1 MGQHVSRTDFEWV
14 YNEQPHIGRRDVML
28 KKYPEIKKLYGPDP
42 KFKYIV
48 TAMVLMQIFMLQVM
62 QDQSWKMIV
71 LVAYCFGG
79 VINHSL
85 MLANHEISHNIAF
98 GYGRPLANRY
108 FGMWCNLPIGFPM
121 SVSFK
126 KYHILHHRHLADEH
140 LDPDVP
146 SILEAKLFCTTLGKF
161 IWVVLQPLFYAIR
174 PLFVNPLPVERLEVI
189 NTIVQLAFNTAV
201 VYLFGWK
208 AMFYLIIGSL
218 LAMGLHPVA
227 GHFIAE
233 HYMYAKG
240 FETYSYYGPLNWITF
255 NVGYHNEHHD
265 FPAIPGSRLPEVRK
279 IAPEF
284 YDTIPQHTSWVR
296 VLYDFVMDPAI
307 GPYARIKRRSVEKAS
322 KGES

>member
-1 MGQHVSRTDFEWV
+1 MGQRVSRTDFEWV
-14 YNEQPHIGRRDVML
+14 YDDQPHIGRRDAML
-28 KKYPEIKKLYGPDP
+28 KKYPEIKKLYGVDP
-42 KFKYIV
+42 RFKYIV
-48 TAMVLMQIFMLQVM
+48 SGMVLTQILMLYVM
-62 QDQSWKMIV
+62 QDQSWKMIL

-85 MLANHEISHNIAF
+85 MLANHEISHNMAF

-126 KYHILHHRHLADEH
+126 KYHTLHHRFLANERY
-140 LDPDVP
+140 DPDVP
-146 SILEAKLFCTTLGKF
+146 SILEAKLFCNTFGKF
-161 IWVVLQPLFYAIR
+161 IWLILQPLFYAIR

-189 NTIVQLAFNTAV
+189 NTIVQLVFNALV
-201 VYLFGWK
+201 VQFFGWRML
-208 AMFYLIIGSL
+208 AYLMLGSF
-218 LAMGLHPVA
+218 LAMGVHPVA

-240 FETYSYYGPLNWITF
+240 FETYSYYGPFNWITF

-265 FPAIPGSRLPEVRK
+265 FPNIPGSRLPELRK

-284 YDTIPQHTSWVR
+284 YETMPHHTSWVR
-296 VLYDFVMDPAI
+296 VMYDFVMDPAI
-307 GPYARIKRRSVEKAS
+307 GPYARIKRRQLERA
-322 KGES
+322 G

>member
-240 FETYSYYGPLNWITF
+240 FETYSYYGPLNWIT
-255 NVGYHNEHHD
+255 
-265 FPAIPGSRLPEVRK
+265 LQLRK

-322 KGES
+322 KGDSIKAA